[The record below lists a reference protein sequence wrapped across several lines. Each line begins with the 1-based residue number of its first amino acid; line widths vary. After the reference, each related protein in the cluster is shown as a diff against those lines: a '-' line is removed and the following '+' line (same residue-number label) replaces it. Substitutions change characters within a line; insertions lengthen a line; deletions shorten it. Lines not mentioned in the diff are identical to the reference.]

1 MKKTGALLLEDHV
14 LDLAWSPDGARLLA
28 TPASGPVLVASSE
41 GDILETLP
49 AHGMGNGIS
58 AWFQNQPATCGFD
71 GRIRWNG
78 SEWKPGRGVIEAL
91 KTSPDDTLLAAA
103 QGKNLHIRDAAGDES
118 LSLRDLESVV
128 SDFAWNPANP
138 RQVALAGAGGAVL
151 RRLGGNHPFARFDW
165 GGASLKVRWSRD
177 GRWLATGDQTPSV
190 HVYDIPRDHP
200 LHMQG
205 FEGKVHA
212 LDFSSDSR
220 QLATAGSPVIT
231 VWPMTGKKG
240 PENVTPIQIDGSETP
255 VQALAFSPATGQ
267 LASGDDTG
275 ILLVITFEKGQL
287 RRKRARLE
295 CGIASLAWHPAQP
308 LLAIGHTD
316 GRVSILETS

>member
-1 MKKTGALLLEDHV
+1 MKKTGTLLLEDHI
-14 LDLAWSPDGARLLA
+14 LDLAWSPDGSRLLA
-28 TPASGPVLVASSE
+28 TPASGSILVANAN
-41 GDILETLP
+41 GGILETLP
-49 AHGMGNGIS
+49 GHGMGNGIS
-58 AWFQNQPATCGFD
+58 AWFQKHPATCGFD
-71 GRIRWNG
+71 GRVRWNG
-78 SEWKPGRGVIEAL
+78 SEWKPGHGVIEVL
-91 KTSPDDTLLAAA
+91 KASPDDTLLAVG

-118 LSLRDLESVV
+118 LSLRDLDAVV

-138 RQVALAGAGGAVL
+138 RQIALAGAGGAVL
-151 RRLGGNHPFARFDW
+151 RKLGGKHPFARFDW
-165 GGASLKVRWSRD
+165 GGASLKVRWSLD

-240 PENVTPIQIDGSETP
+240 PENVTPIQIEGSETP

-267 LASGDDTG
+267 LASGDTTG
-275 ILLVITFEKGQL
+275 ILLIITFEKGQL
-287 RRKRARLE
+287 RRKRAPLE
-295 CGIASLAWHPAQP
+295 SGIASLAWHPSMP
-308 LLAIGHTD
+308 LLAIGHDD
-316 GRVSILETS
+316 GHVTILETS